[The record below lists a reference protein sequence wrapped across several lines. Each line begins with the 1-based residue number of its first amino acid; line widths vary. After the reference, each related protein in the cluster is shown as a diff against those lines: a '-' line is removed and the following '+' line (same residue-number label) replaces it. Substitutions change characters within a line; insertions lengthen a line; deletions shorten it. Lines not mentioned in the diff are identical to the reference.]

1 MRTTAKNGRASVIY
15 RRGNLGIGIGNLPK
29 NKRKC
34 LYIQEGVCIRKVATF
49 CNDEEADIF
58 GNALKYLLGL
68 KDKEDKTE

>member
-1 MRTTAKNGRASVIY
+1 MIY

-49 CNDEEADIF
+49 CNDEEVDIF
-58 GNALKYLLGL
+58 GNALEYLLGL